1 MANDAQRF
9 CMIPWP
15 DPVVAYGHAM
25 SIGLKGTI
33 TDIGIPVTFGV
44 LTFKNGGNRV
54 PILRGSPPILSSR

>member
-15 DPVVAYGHAM
+15 DPVVACGRAM
-25 SIGLKGTI
+25 PIAHKGI
-33 TDIGIPVTFGV
+33 IADIGISVTFGA